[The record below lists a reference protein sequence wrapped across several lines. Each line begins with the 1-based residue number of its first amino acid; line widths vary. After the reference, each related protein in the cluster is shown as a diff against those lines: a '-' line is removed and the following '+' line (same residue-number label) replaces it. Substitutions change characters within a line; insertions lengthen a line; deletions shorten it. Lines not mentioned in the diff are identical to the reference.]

1 MYNGNIRNGCQK
13 IIELM
18 IKEIESKTLNKM
30 FTSEWNDEVLED
42 IFGTFKEYFN
52 KGFVKIL
59 KSQNN
64 LLILVRSF
72 IDSFV
77 WYYVEEI
84 IHSVR
89 TLTRKTLV
97 NFKDSALVNYQFK
110 YLTMNENELVY
121 KKKKTKDKTKEEK
134 NEIVDIN
141 KVDKDNNEIIGRA
154 IDTSIVHANVKAIFN
169 ALNLIYKS

>member
-1 MYNGNIRNGCQK
+1 MYNANIRNGCQK
-13 IIELM
+13 IIEVM
-18 IKEIESKTLNKM
+18 IKEIESKTLNNM
-30 FTSEWNDEVLED
+30 FTSDWNDEVLED

-84 IHSVR
+84 MHSVR
-89 TLTRKTLV
+89 SLNRKILV

-121 KKKKTKDKTKEEK
+121 KKKKKKG
-134 NEIVDIN
+134 NLN
-141 KVDKDNNEIIGRA
+141 KQQQQVVE
-154 IDTSIVHANVKAIFN
+154 
-169 ALNLIYKS
+169 